1 MPRIPGN
8 PRHAS
13 KRVELRLPADL
24 ADELEALMPRTQ
36 SLPSFCALL
45 IEQELTRV
53 RTLPAYCVGSGNQG
67 HLPTETPEFSECP
80 QEGSRELSEE
90 DLPSGGPHL
99 LENIQKENTNLEDGV
114 GKGLSGET
122 PRKEPLT
129 PCGGY
134 KSPETELV
142 PAARI
147 GKPRQAN
154 TKGTPEFE
162 AFWRQYQAIKRRASS
177 QSKPKAL
184 EVWNTIVPGISPEAL
199 SKALGQAVTQQVRQ
213 EREGGFAS
221 PFPDCFRWL
230 RDGYYENHL
239 DTAADPAAPLE
250 GLTGWE
256 PNTADP
262 SLPF

>member
-1 MPRIPGN
+1 MPSIPGKSRQI
-8 PRHAS
+8 P

-24 ADELEALMPRTQ
+24 VDQLEAVMPKTQ

-53 RTLPAYCVGSGNQG
+53 RTLPAYRVGAGNQG
-67 HLPTETPEFSECP
+67 HLATERPESSESA
-80 QEGSRELSEE
+80 QELHQEPLEG
-90 DLPSGGPHL
+90 DLPSEGPHL
-99 LENIQKENTNLEDGV
+99 LENFQKSNEILEDGV

-129 PCGGY
+129 APEGY
-134 KSPETELV
+134 KSPEREPIPV
-142 PAARI
+142 ARI
-147 GKPRQAN
+147 GTPRQAS
-154 TKGTPEFE
+154 TKGSPEFE

-184 EVWNTIVPGISPEAL
+184 EVWNALVPGIDPADL
-199 SKALGQAVTQQVRQ
+199 SKALGQAVTQQIRQ
-213 EREGGFAS
+213 ERDGGFAS

-230 RDGYYENHL
+230 RDGYYENYL
-239 DTAADPAAPLE
+239 DSAEHEPAGQPV
-250 GLTGWE
+250 TSGWE
-256 PNTADP
+256 PNPADP

>member
-1 MPRIPGN
+1 MPSIPGN
-8 PRHAS
+8 SRYSP

-24 ADELEALMPRTQ
+24 VDELEALMPRTQ

-53 RTLPAYCVGSGNQG
+53 RTLPAYRVGAGNLG
-67 HLPTETPEFSECP
+67 HLTTETPEFSESAE
-80 QEGSRELSEE
+80 EGLKELSEG

-129 PCGGY
+129 PCESN
-134 KSPETELV
+134 KSPKGELI

-147 GKPRQAN
+147 GTPRQAN

-162 AFWRQYQAIKRRASS
+162 AFWRQYQAIKRRASN

-184 EVWNTIVPGISPEAL
+184 EVWNAIVPGIPPESL
-199 SKALGQAVTQQVRQ
+199 SKALGRAVTQQVRQ
-213 EREGGFAS
+213 ERDGGFAS

-239 DTAADPAAPLE
+239 EAPVE
-250 GLTGWE
+250 PTTPPPSSGWE
-256 PNTADP
+256 PNPTDP